1 MILNKLWMD
10 ILGCILVRIIIDILF
25 NKIIVLDEYISYFE
39 ML

>member
-1 MILNKLWMD
+1 MD

-25 NKIIVLDEYISYFE
+25 NKIIVLDDYISYLK

>member
-1 MILNKLWMD
+1 MD

-25 NKIIVLDEYISYFE
+25 NKIIVLDDYISYFK

>member
-1 MILNKLWMD
+1 MD

-25 NKIIVLDEYISYFE
+25 NKIIVLDEYISNFK